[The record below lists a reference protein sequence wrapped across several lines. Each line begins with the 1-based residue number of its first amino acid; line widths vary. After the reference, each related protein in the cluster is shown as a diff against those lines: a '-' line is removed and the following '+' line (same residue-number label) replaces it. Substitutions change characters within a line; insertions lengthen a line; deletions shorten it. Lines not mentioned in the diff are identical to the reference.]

1 MTHDG
6 LILIKM
12 GRNRV
17 PHVTHF
23 NLRAIAQA
31 RVPFLRALMTL
42 ILVTTRPDARGGWHV
57 GCAYW
62 V

>member
-12 GRNRV
+12 GRTRV

-31 RVPFLRALMTL
+31 RVPILRALMTL
-42 ILVTTRPDARGGWHV
+42 IIVTTRPDARGGRHM
-57 GCAYW
+57 GSAYR

>member
-12 GRNRV
+12 VRSRV

-23 NLRAIAQA
+23 TLRAIAQA
-31 RVPFLRALMTL
+31 RVPFLRALITL
-42 ILVTTRPDARGGWHV
+42 ILMAMRPDAHGGWRR